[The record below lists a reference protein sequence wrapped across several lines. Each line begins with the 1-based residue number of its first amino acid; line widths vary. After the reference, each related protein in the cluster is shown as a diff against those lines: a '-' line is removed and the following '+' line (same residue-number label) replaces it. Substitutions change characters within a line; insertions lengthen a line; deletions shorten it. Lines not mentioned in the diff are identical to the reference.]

1 MGLCIFITINR
12 TINIILGKLGD
23 YMEQKKIAVV
33 DDNEDI
39 CRMVKQYLEFN
50 NYYVETYE
58 EGNKALENIISKEF
72 DLILLDI
79 MMSDMNGLEL
89 CSIIRDKI
97 SCPIIFLSAKNLE
110 EDKVGAL
117 SIGGDDYITKPFG
130 LKELLARVECHLRRE
145 ERITRSKKY
154 MLTSKNITIDIMAK
168 DGIARTHKPT
178 WTTMKW

>member
-79 MMSDMNGLEL
+79 MMSDMN
-89 CSIIRDKI
+89 
-97 SCPIIFLSAKNLE
+97 
-110 EDKVGAL
+110 
-117 SIGGDDYITKPFG
+117 
-130 LKELLARVECHLRRE
+130 
-145 ERITRSKKY
+145 
-154 MLTSKNITIDIMAK
+154 
-168 DGIARTHKPT
+168 
-178 WTTMKW
+178 

>member
-79 MMSDMNGLEL
+79 MMSDMGYLFKCTIPIQFSFL
-89 CSIIRDKI
+89 ASVLLFILSSWQIPLFMYVSMRFSTSFAVIIMDSIIT
-97 SCPIIFLSAKNLE
+97 
-110 EDKVGAL
+110 
-117 SIGGDDYITKPFG
+117 Y
-130 LKELLARVECHLRRE
+130 LLIL
-145 ERITRSKKY
+145 
-154 MLTSKNITIDIMAK
+154 N
-168 DGIARTHKPT
+168 
-178 WTTMKW
+178 

>member
-58 EGNKALENIISKEF
+58 EGNKALENITKALEI
-72 DLILLDI
+72 
-79 MMSDMNGLEL
+79 NGNDERL
-89 CSIIRDKI
+89 KN
-97 SCPIIFLSAKNLE
+97 NLE
-110 EDKVGAL
+110 
-117 SIGGDDYITKPFG
+117 II
-130 LKELLARVECHLRRE
+130 
-145 ERITRSKKY
+145 KK
-154 MLTSKNITIDIMAK
+154 
-168 DGIARTHKPT
+168 
-178 WTTMKW
+178 MK